1 MVNDQNPQQVINYML
16 KWRVNL
22 LMGQRLEIDDYDVL
36 VRNEKKTRKEITFFL
51 DIPQFDVWL
60 KMMKC

>member
-36 VRNEKKTRKEITFFL
+36 VRNDKNEKKSHSFWTFHNL
-51 DIPQFDVWL
+51 
-60 KMMKC
+60 MCG